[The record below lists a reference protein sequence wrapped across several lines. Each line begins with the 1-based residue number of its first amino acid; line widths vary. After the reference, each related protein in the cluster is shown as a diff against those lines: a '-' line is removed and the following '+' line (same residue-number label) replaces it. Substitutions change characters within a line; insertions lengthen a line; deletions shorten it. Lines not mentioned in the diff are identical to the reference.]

1 MTPLETVHLFL
12 ARVNALDLDG
22 ACALL
27 AEDVVYDNVPM
38 PTVHGRAA
46 ARAFLG
52 QLPATAMDWE
62 LHAIAATGDSAS
74 GTVLTER
81 TDRFTLADGRALAI
95 RVMGAFDVAGGRIT
109 AWRDYF
115 DLGQFMAQM
124 TPSPSA

>member
-1 MTPLETVHLFL
+1 MTPTETIQTFI

-52 QLPATAMDWE
+52 QLPATAMEWE
-62 LHAIAATGDSAS
+62 LHAIAATGDSS
-74 GTVLTER
+74 RGTVLTER
-81 TDRFTLADGRALAI
+81 TDRFTLADSRALAI
-95 RVMGAFDVAGGRIT
+95 RVMGAFDVADGCIT

-124 TPSPSA
+124 GSPAA

>member
-1 MTPLETVHLFL
+1 MTPHEAVERFIAL
-12 ARVNALDLDG
+12 VNALDLDG

-27 AEDVVYDNVPM
+27 AADVVYDNVPM

-62 LHAIAATGDSAS
+62 VHAIAATGDAER

-81 TDRFTLADGRALAI
+81 TDRFTLADGRRLEI
-95 RVMGAFDVAGGRIT
+95 RVMGAFDVAGGQIS

-124 TPSPSA
+124 APSPSA

>member
-52 QLPATAMDWE
+52 QLPATAIDWE
-62 LHAIAATGDSAS
+62 VHAIAAAGA
-74 GTVLTER
+74 TVLTER
-81 TDRFTLADGRALAI
+81 TDRFTLADGRTLAI
-95 RVMGAFDVAGGRIT
+95 RVMGAFDVADGEIA

-124 TPSPSA
+124 APSPSA